1 MSWFAEI
8 LCSIFGVIFHLA
20 RRIML
25 RRKSEARWFRYSL
38 AIGYYLLPTL
48 LVVSVFMSWKIT
60 VIAAGWFIVS
70 LMAGAVTAT
79 DDLEAS

>member
-1 MSWFAEI
+1 VWFQ
-8 LCSIFGVIFHLA
+8 
-20 RRIML
+20 
-25 RRKSEARWFRYSL
+25 YSF

-48 LVVSVFMSWKIT
+48 LIVSVFMSWKIT